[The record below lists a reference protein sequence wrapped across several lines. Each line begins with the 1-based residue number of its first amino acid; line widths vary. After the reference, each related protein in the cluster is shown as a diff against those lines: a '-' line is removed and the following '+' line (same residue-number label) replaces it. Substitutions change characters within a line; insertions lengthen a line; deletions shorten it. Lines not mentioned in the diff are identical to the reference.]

1 MRLKLS
7 ADHAVGV
14 LVLDAERRRWDAI
27 VSLGLLERAGDS
39 ALTALVRLASYVTGA
54 SAGAVHL
61 FTEETQHRV
70 AAVGAP
76 LVEHPRED
84 SMCRLVVD
92 DEQRIVCE
100 DAASDPRFGYSSFVR
115 GPEPVRFYASVPLRV
130 ADETVIGT
138 LCAWDTRPRELT
150 DEQLSLFEDLA
161 EEVVWRIELTRV
173 ARDVSDAACHDTL
186 TGAVNRL
193 LLGDRLAH
201 AFGRRLRS
209 GGEVLVVAI
218 DVDDFKLVND
228 TWGHEAGDDV
238 LVAIARRL
246 TDATRPEDT
255 VARLGGDEFV
265 VVAEVPDG
273 DAAIE
278 VLERIDAALA
288 GTIHPHARA
297 EPVHVTIGAAFAQ
310 PGDDPRHALAR
321 ADREMYSR
329 KRNAAPGDGES
340 RAQG

>member
-1 MRLKLS
+1 M
-7 ADHAVGV
+7 
-14 LVLDAERRRWDAI
+14 LDAERRRWDAI
-27 VSLGLLERAGDS
+27 ISLGLLERAGDA
-39 ALTALVRLASYVTGA
+39 ALTALVRIGSYVTGA
-54 SAGAVHL
+54 RAGAVHL

-92 DEQRIVCE
+92 DEQRIVCA
-100 DAASDPRFGYSSFVR
+100 DATRDPRFGYSSFVR
-115 GPEPVRFYASVPLRV
+115 GPEPVRFYGSVPLRI
-130 ADETVIGT
+130 ADGTVIGT
-138 LCAWDTRPRELT
+138 LCAWDTEPRELT
-150 DEQLSLFEDLA
+150 DEQVELFESLA

-173 ARDVSDAACHDTL
+173 ARDVSDAACHDSL

-201 AFGRRLRS
+201 AFGRRLRN
-209 GGEVLVVAI
+209 GGEVLVVVV

-238 LVAIARRL
+238 LVALARRL
-246 TDATRPEDT
+246 TEATRPQDT

-273 DAAIE
+273 AAALE
-278 VLERIDAALA
+278 LLERVDAALA
-288 GTIHPHARA
+288 GTIRPHERA
-297 EPVHVTIGAAFAQ
+297 EPVRVTLGAAFAQ
-310 PGDDPRHALAR
+310 PGDDPRHAIAR
-321 ADREMYSR
+321 ADRQMYAR
-329 KRNAAPGDGES
+329 KRGGPDAS
-340 RAQG
+340 R